1 MCVRRVDILSRFDIA
16 LSLLQSLTH
25 SHTVLRHLCF
35 LPTII
40 YMHLSEFTI
49 SFSSPVISTGQHIDV
64 GDEDYHDGDDDVDYT
79 DDVDDVDDS
88 HGSPS
93 QLLQGGYQRNQHYGG
108 GNYHSGYYR
117 PNKQHGNGYGGQYPK
132 KYGSGYK
139 H

>member
-1 MCVRRVDILSRFDIA
+1 MYQQNMN
-16 LSLLQSLTH
+16 SLYKYECDMVTLKS
-25 SHTVLRHLCF
+25 TVSTNRQTNQQ
-35 LPTII
+35 TI
-40 YMHLSEFTI
+40 HCANF
-49 SFSSPVISTGQHIDV
+49 ISTGQHIDV

>member
-1 MCVRRVDILSRFDIA
+1 MEIVSMIFLCVILFENV
-16 LSLLQSLTH
+16 LTQPMQH
-25 SHTVLRHLCF
+25 
-35 LPTII
+35 
-40 YMHLSEFTI
+40 
-49 SFSSPVISTGQHIDV
+49 VILGDQGQHIDV

-108 GNYHSGYYR
+108 GNYHSGYFR
-117 PNKQHGNGYGGQYPK
+117 PNKQYEISYGDLFPNK
-132 KYGSGYK
+132 HASGYK

>member
-1 MCVRRVDILSRFDIA
+1 MELVSLIFLCVILFEN
-16 LSLLQSLTH
+16 
-25 SHTVLRHLCF
+25 VLAQPVQHVI
-35 LPTII
+35 PGDQ
-40 YMHLSEFTI
+40 
-49 SFSSPVISTGQHIDV
+49 VISTGQHIDV

>member
-1 MCVRRVDILSRFDIA
+1 MELVSMIFLCVILFEN
-16 LSLLQSLTH
+16 
-25 SHTVLRHLCF
+25 VLAQPMQHVI
-35 LPTII
+35 PGDQ
-40 YMHLSEFTI
+40 
-49 SFSSPVISTGQHIDV
+49 VISTGQHIDV

-108 GNYHSGYYR
+108 GNYQSGYYR
-117 PNKQHGNGYGGQYPK
+117 PNKQHGNGYGGHYPK